1 MGLEVMVTTAQSALV
16 KGYASTVV
24 DVIRARNV
32 EGVKYASTVVYA
44 VSARNAKGV
53 KNEASGTEAE
63 KHAVALP
70 SFPTDNSILARLWS
84 SSSNDELLPG
94 VMELRIR
101 VG

>member
-1 MGLEVMVTTAQSALV
+1 MKLNG
-16 KGYASTVV
+16 
-24 DVIRARNV
+24 I
-32 EGVKYASTVVYA
+32 
-44 VSARNAKGV
+44 
-53 KNEASGTEAE
+53 EAE

-101 VG
+101 VGYILKYRVKRG